1 MKTKIDGTTGK
12 LLDEE
17 KKEKHQKP
25 KKHSTDK
32 TKKKSVKQVS
42 RSTLRA
48 KKEEK
53 VVLYNSSK
61 DAIVVEDLREESAK
75 QEAPT
80 LVEQVEQTPPPVGVD
95 EASAEQKNEIVDTE
109 DKLKKKK
116 SKRSKLSSSKSKS
129 EANLKGKQKKL
140 KSKDGHKISAS
151 ERVLMVVKSNN
162 VAPDVDN
169 LQHESPTGG
178 KKVAFAPTGEDRT
191 TINYEANVSTVKF
204 VKKKKSK
211 SKVHIKNE
219 EGHFAD
225 VKSSKKKKLTT
236 LIVAPV
242 EEGIIDTGEDIT
254 EQKDSVFGNKKSK
267 KRTKHHH
274 HHHHSKKGTD
284 EAIEDDIKSKKHKKK
299 KSKEKKKKII
309 DDDRN
314 TSDHL
319 RSSSDELMTMP
330 GLIAPKISAL
340 LVNVDDGG
348 EIVARLPG
356 TNRKGITELTIEKT
370 SALLS
375 EEAPIE
381 SSTDVG
387 EPIIN
392 NLLRDTT
399 IKAVDDES
407 IESTTVEGE
416 FRIKNVEEGKD
427 VINNGKKKVKKEKSH
442 WGTIQKSLNLAQYVD
457 GTQTSSI
464 AKGRD
469 AIRRINA
476 MKSPPISQLT
486 PTNNNDNDNIN
497 NNKAS
502 CEDQLD
508 ALATTEVAPVEIGVS
523 KVSTLDET
531 SPINEQESRVE
542 GIPIEVEFNNVEK
555 EESDEDDTKNN
566 TIDGEAKVDNIK
578 KLIPQSDNEE
588 EQDFPIETTQNEE
601 LKPESTLVR
610 DTFNDVEKE
619 EPDEEDT
626 IDGNLLANEK
636 ADTAIEIARDVEDT
650 KVEYFP
656 IRNELNDAEQ
666 EKSDEE
672 DATNEHLLADESN
685 DADEEESDEMD
696 TQNKKTISDEE
707 EEKEDTIKEASH
719 NIEESKLISTS
730 AVDALNDVEQNES
743 CDTKNQDLPD
753 DGKER
758 GNDVNIRETTHDV
771 EVSKLTST
779 PVEDESNYVDQ
790 DQSVDA
796 SNQNPIDYHDE
807 VEEDEKKTI
816 ITEIDHHEEESEPES
831 TLAGESNLTSMAKN
845 EFNDL
850 VQEVLKNDAVYAAGH
865 VSTNDDSPADEE
877 EKDVHSIEIAKD
889 EQSPKYKEESEVES
903 FFSVEDDSNC
913 DGQEDN
919 SKKIAENEVEIES
932 IFLEGNPSSEEEKEH
947 IPMETKIL
955 DHVPRKN
962 EECEVKN
969 ETKDNEKD
977 VRDCDSNIDDKNTH
991 RNDTLQNTHKVEGIR
1006 TISGELEYTVKEY
1019 KEMEMEFKKSSME
1032 LEKERNKIAV
1042 LERKLNEEQE
1052 KSSILER
1059 QLKHQCDKSF
1069 SLNMTLNDERENVS
1083 TIQENLV
1090 DSKQRWLVGKQEL
1103 HEKNDLY
1110 LAEAYHIINESEEN
1124 TRFQNERRL
1133 VERQKLYEK
1142 NDIKM
1147 TEAYKLVEETER
1159 NLKGKHVQGLFERQ
1173 ELYDKA
1179 EHQLVEAYQIICKT
1193 ETNLEEERT
1202 KWLLERQNTYEENGR
1217 TLAEAYKIIY
1227 DTEMDLESK
1236 LSKLHDY
1243 EVSLEERQTL
1253 IEHEC
1258 QKSKTL
1264 IRQLELARTVSNGKL
1279 RNIGDELA
1287 LQKSFSES
1295 QVKQIRTIESSIEL
1309 KLTTDSE
1316 IAIEQ
1321 HQRLVREKSL
1331 TDEIM
1336 TRIKEKKKLI
1346 QENENMVCV
1355 LEKSNTMKQE
1365 LLELQQRKVEALEVG
1380 RREKEKQLKSNQ
1392 EVTIKLEKSISKKQ
1406 ALEKE
1411 EIMIASKLAGTRASR
1426 KAAIDIEEDQIK
1438 ELDYTLARKEAL
1450 IELERMKE
1458 KTLEQSIAKKHRL
1471 IDSEV
1476 ERIKELE
1483 LLIAQKKLLQ
1493 TSERD
1498 AVQALKATTT
1508 EKDAILASEK
1518 DVVSELRRTRDE
1530 KEKILEAKNKTEE
1543 LIQSRIEENEVLLAS
1558 KKAAIE
1564 EVHAAEAEMNSELE
1578 IQEAA
1583 AAEVEK
1589 QIKRKKALIIKEEYI
1604 AKCLQELILRKKE
1617 IMPLGPA
1624 SYFVNATFGM
1634 KFLLKETFLASSY
1647 DKTQIREQSASV
1659 RQRKDN
1665 VLARVPGIDVCKSL
1679 VLNGPKLLMS
1689 SFLRNFSTSLYPTS
1703 SKSSKI

>member
-1 MKTKIDGTTGK
+1 MVKLDRVEMIRANIGTGSCSGVSLNKRESMLNEEEKDNISLTVKEQRQSSVGKVDLLALRDDHNSSCDEGREERTVSETDSEEEGPESREDVPAVGKNRYGLRNNEAEVFIEAAFETVLEEDAILMARKTAIDGEEDENENENNIEKENEDEGGGGKSEQTFDPIMMTKTPSNEQEPSTASNEKINHTKPLMAVDEETELELGGIEVEYGISTPFPSLCDGSQASEEELNTKYSSTCFNYSVDNSEAGSSTHSESECNNNNIVGKPEITYFNRSGDHVQVDLESTPEADNSEIGSNTQSESECNNNDKVGKPEIDQSSKEENSAIDKISDEHETPRDNEKEGTIQSYLNVSAEVNLKIMSKATSVTTTTIKDDDTMKSESDRNSFPTLPAADATWSFDSTLKRRKIKESKPRVTTNVFPGFEEEDENDIALDATWSFDTTMKTR
-12 LLDEE
+12 
-17 KKEKHQKP
+17 
-25 KKHSTDK
+25 K
-32 TKKKSVKQVS
+32 TKKK
-42 RSTLRA
+42 
-48 KKEEK
+48 
-53 VVLYNSSK
+53 
-61 DAIVVEDLREESAK
+61 
-75 QEAPT
+75 
-80 LVEQVEQTPPPVGVD
+80 
-95 EASAEQKNEIVDTE
+95 
-109 DKLKKKK
+109 
-116 SKRSKLSSSKSKS
+116 
-129 EANLKGKQKKL
+129 
-140 KSKDGHKISAS
+140 
-151 ERVLMVVKSNN
+151 
-162 VAPDVDN
+162 
-169 LQHESPTGG
+169 
-178 KKVAFAPTGEDRT
+178 
-191 TINYEANVSTVKF
+191 
-204 VKKKKSK
+204 
-211 SKVHIKNE
+211 
-219 EGHFAD
+219 
-225 VKSSKKKKLTT
+225 
-236 LIVAPV
+236 
-242 EEGIIDTGEDIT
+242 
-254 EQKDSVFGNKKSK
+254 
-267 KRTKHHH
+267 
-274 HHHHSKKGTD
+274 
-284 EAIEDDIKSKKHKKK
+284 
-299 KSKEKKKKII
+299 KKKKIKLEE
-309 DDDRN
+309 RN
-314 TSDHL
+314 
-319 RSSSDELMTMP
+319 
-330 GLIAPKISAL
+330 
-340 LVNVDDGG
+340 
-348 EIVARLPG
+348 
-356 TNRKGITELTIEKT
+356 
-370 SALLS
+370 
-375 EEAPIE
+375 
-381 SSTDVG
+381 
-387 EPIIN
+387 
-392 NLLRDTT
+392 
-399 IKAVDDES
+399 
-407 IESTTVEGE
+407 
-416 FRIKNVEEGKD
+416 
-427 VINNGKKKVKKEKSH
+427 
-442 WGTIQKSLNLAQYVD
+442 
-457 GTQTSSI
+457 
-464 AKGRD
+464 
-469 AIRRINA
+469 
-476 MKSPPISQLT
+476 
-486 PTNNNDNDNIN
+486 
-497 NNKAS
+497 
-502 CEDQLD
+502 
-508 ALATTEVAPVEIGVS
+508 
-523 KVSTLDET
+523 
-531 SPINEQESRVE
+531 
-542 GIPIEVEFNNVEK
+542 
-555 EESDEDDTKNN
+555 
-566 TIDGEAKVDNIK
+566 
-578 KLIPQSDNEE
+578 
-588 EQDFPIETTQNEE
+588 
-601 LKPESTLVR
+601 
-610 DTFNDVEKE
+610 
-619 EPDEEDT
+619 
-626 IDGNLLANEK
+626 
-636 ADTAIEIARDVEDT
+636 
-650 KVEYFP
+650 
-656 IRNELNDAEQ
+656 
-666 EKSDEE
+666 
-672 DATNEHLLADESN
+672 
-685 DADEEESDEMD
+685 
-696 TQNKKTISDEE
+696 
-707 EEKEDTIKEASH
+707 
-719 NIEESKLISTS
+719 ISTGF
-730 AVDALNDVEQNES
+730 N
-743 CDTKNQDLPD
+743 
-753 DGKER
+753 
-758 GNDVNIRETTHDV
+758 
-771 EVSKLTST
+771 
-779 PVEDESNYVDQ
+779 
-790 DQSVDA
+790 
-796 SNQNPIDYHDE
+796 
-807 VEEDEKKTI
+807 EEDEKGTTLCIDDDNGSTNKADNNTGVAIYPVNSENDVTTGAKLNRNDVDTTKEETI
-816 ITEIDHHEEESEPES
+816 DIKETSCTVESESTADNDCDETRGADVAELISDEDTEAFEADQRVSAFES
-831 TLAGESNLTSMAKN
+831 MEFDAILESVADYIENNDWEAFIAAVKARPSLATL
-845 EFNDL
+845 
-850 VQEVLKNDAVYAAGH
+850 
-865 VSTNDDSPADEE
+865 SPADFFPSEFSGFLAAGANESVLLHEVCKNQPSVEAVKALIEVHEAAVQTAGQWGYLPIHCACASGASEAVINELMVGNPESIERFGDDNMFPLHLACKKGTSEGTIKLLLTAYPPACIIKDVYDNTPMDYILSCPEGPLKQTILELLGHQIQSMCLSTLDFKEKLRQNEKKSSCIKIELSEKQRKVTALERELEELYEKSLSVEE
-877 EKDVHSIEIAKD
+877 ELKEKQERTVTISEKLKESQEKIVLIERELGEERAKASVFGENLKIEFTKSCLLESELRD
-889 EQSPKYKEESEVES
+889 EQAKS
-903 FFSVEDDSNC
+903 FTL
-913 DGQEDN
+913 
-919 SKKIAENEVEIES
+919 EIE
-932 IFLEGNPSSEEEKEH
+932 LKTNC
-947 IPMETKIL
+947 
-955 DHVPRKN
+955 N
-962 EECEVKN
+962 EWN
-969 ETKDNEKD
+969 A
-977 VRDCDSNIDDKNTH
+977 
-991 RNDTLQNTHKVEGIR
+991 LG
-1006 TISGELEYTVKEY
+1006 

-1042 LERKLNEEQE
+1042 LETKLNEEQE
-1052 KSSILER
+1052 KSSNFEG
-1059 QLKHQCDKSF
+1059 QLKNQCDKSF
-1069 SLNMTLNDERENVS
+1069 SLDMALNNERENVF
-1083 TIQENLV
+1083 TIQEKLV
-1090 DSKQRWLVGKQEL
+1090 DSKQRWLMGKQEL

-1159 NLKGKHVQGLFERQ
+1159 NLKGKHVKGLFERQ

-1202 KWLLERQNTYEENGR
+1202 KGLLERQNTYEENGR

-1227 DTEMDLESK
+1227 DTEMDLKSK
-1236 LSKLHDY
+1236 LSKLHDYEVLLEERQRLIEQECQKSKTLIRQLDETEIDLKSKQSKLHDY